1 LRAVDIRIKVYQPEF
16 LFRLR
21 VWIALR
27 YREMRYGYPFRKIY
41 LTQGKYAIV
50 DPEDYE
56 GLSKYKWFAVRNNGR
71 FYAVRSMKNRNV
83 KMHQVIMGT
92 EEGKVI
98 DHVNGNGLD
107 NRKANVRFATS
118 EQNGWNKRKQRGN
131 YSSKYKG
138 VSRSKKRN
146 QWRVRIKYK
155 GRSIHLGRFETE
167 EEAARAYDAKAK
179 ELFREFAWLNFPARP
194 GVRKRKKVRNY
205 LKILL
210 INRFQLADK
219 IEWLAKWLPGGYN

>member
-1 LRAVDIRIKVYQPEF
+1 VVLRAVDIKIRLYLPEF

-27 YREMRYGYPFRKIY
+27 YRKMRYGYPFRKIY

-56 GLSKYKWFAVRNNGR
+56 WLAKYKWFAVRNDGR
-71 FYAVRSMKNRNV
+71 FYAVRWAKNRNV

-98 DHVNGNGLD
+98 DHINGNGLD
-107 NRKANVRFATS
+107 NRRANVRFATAQ
-118 EQNGWNKRKQRGN
+118 QNGWNKRKQRGN

-138 VSRSKKRN
+138 VHWAKKRN
-146 QWRVRIKYK
+146 QWRARIKCN

-167 EEAARAYDAKAK
+167 EEAARAYDEKAK
-179 ELFREFAWLNFPARP
+179 ELFGEFAWLNFPVRP
-194 GVRKRKKVRNY
+194 GVGRRKSERICIIKWV
-205 LKILL
+205 
-210 INRFQLADK
+210 NRFRFAGKAQ
-219 IEWLAKWLPGGYN
+219 